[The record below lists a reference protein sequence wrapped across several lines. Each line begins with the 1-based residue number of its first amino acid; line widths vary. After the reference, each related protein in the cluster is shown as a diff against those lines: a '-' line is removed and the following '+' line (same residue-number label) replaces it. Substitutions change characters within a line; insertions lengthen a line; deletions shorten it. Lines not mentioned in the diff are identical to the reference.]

1 MEETLVDTSSF
12 QTTKSRQKTTLPTL
26 FCFLGPLSTLI
37 MRNGRSSCLCQR
49 QDAHFSSFL
58 SRRSRSGKSLLWCAI
73 NRINTANNRDTHTLF
88 HFSSLFSIL
97 MVWSVKKKNHTLMT
111 EKGDVK
117 NRTQYHPV
125 RENGG
130 TIANLELNNW

>member
-1 MEETLVDTSSF
+1 
-12 QTTKSRQKTTLPTL
+12 
-26 FCFLGPLSTLI
+26 
-37 MRNGRSSCLCQR
+37 
-49 QDAHFSSFL
+49 
-58 SRRSRSGKSLLWCAI
+58 
-73 NRINTANNRDTHTLF
+73 
-88 HFSSLFSIL
+88 
-97 MVWSVKKKNHTLMT
+97 MT